1 MKHYF
6 LSACFLGTFRAC
18 GPARAGEYC
27 RGLWPG
33 RFPLLACLVR
43 VFFIF
48 IFFVQANGRVLFLC
62 LILLVQFTHCSEPWN
77 SDDIFPQ
84 ATRSMAVCVP
94 YPGKL

>member
-1 MKHYF
+1 MKNYF

-33 RFPLLACLVR
+33 RFPLLACL
-43 VFFIF
+43 
-48 IFFVQANGRVLFLC
+48 VQANGRVLFLC